1 LWGLSAPDQIFP
13 IEFPRPK
20 RPDREWNVNIAFVSY
35 ETPFAPC
42 GGIAAVMGRLPAR
55 VQSASHV
62 ETVVITPFHHRIE
75 KMASLGRSH
84 EGSFGVTIADRTI
97 VFHVYRHD
105 IQIPYYFLLPEDRR
119 YFAGKGHPYDVSG
132 EDLVRDA
139 LLFGAAIPR
148 SLHIVNPGKRWTLLL
163 QDWEA
168 ATAVLAMAES
178 PSRSRAFVTL
188 HNSYDSN
195 VSPEQLSA
203 AGINPDCCPGGT
215 ILQRALPLTELP
227 VFTVSEQFAHDL
239 TEDVLQTNVL
249 APQLQLTLKPRLVGI
264 DNGPFVDSAVDAKVL
279 AAAEQGDYKPLAEW
293 KATHRQSFLT
303 AIKKLE
309 PSADKPVWGDVAS
322 FRQDDAP
329 WFVMAGRD
337 DSRQKGYDVLA
348 LAAAMFLEQQEA
360 ARFLFFPMP
369 GDEGI
374 AGLGFLKK
382 LAEKHP
388 DNVLV
393 FPFRFHAGF
402 VGALRG
408 ATYGVMPSLYEP
420 FGMANEFYLNGTVGI
435 GRATG
440 GIMQQIVP
448 LRDAPSFGR
457 HVQLATA
464 RWHSPNT
471 TPTGLLFREKD
482 GLASE
487 VEDWRA
493 INAACYSRTG
503 DGPDRVEERHRYPLF
518 QSMAD
523 ELLLALLDG
532 AGISRRQPQV
542 YYNMVT
548 SGIGHINRNFSWN
561 RGALDYVRHAVQ

>member
-1 LWGLSAPDQIFP
+1 M
-13 IEFPRPK
+13 
-20 RPDREWNVNIAFVSY
+20 NIAFVSY
-35 ETPFAPC
+35 ETQFAPC

-62 ETVVITPFHHRIE
+62 DTVVITPFHHGIE

-84 EGSFGVTIADRTI
+84 EGSFGIAVADRTV

-105 IQIPYYFLLPEDRR
+105 DKVPYYFLLPDDRR
-119 YFAGKGHPYDVSG
+119 YFAGRRHPYDVAG
-132 EDLVRDA
+132 DDLVRDA

-148 SLHIVNPGKRWTLLL
+148 SLHIIHPGKRWTLLL

-178 PSRSRAFVTL
+178 PGRSRAFVTL
-188 HNSYDSN
+188 HNSYDCN
-195 VSPEQLSA
+195 VSREQLEEV
-203 AGINPDCCPGGT
+203 GINPDGCPGGT

-239 TEDVLQTNVL
+239 TEDSLQREVL

-279 AAAEQGDYKPLAEW
+279 AEAEAGSYKPLAEW
-293 KATHRQSFLT
+293 KALHRQSFL
-303 AIKKLE
+303 AALKKLVPGGE
-309 PSADKPVWGDVAS
+309 QPVWGDLS
-322 FRQDDAP
+322 RFQQDNAP

-348 LAAAMFLEQQEA
+348 RAAALFLESHEA
-360 ARFLFFPMP
+360 GRFLFFPIP

-374 AGLGFLKK
+374 AGLAFLKK
-382 LAEKHP
+382 LAEKHA
-388 DNVLV
+388 DSVLV
-393 FPFRFHAGF
+393 FPFMFREGF

-420 FGMANEFYLNGTVGI
+420 FGMANEFYLNGTVAI

-440 GIMQQIVP
+440 GIMQQIAP
-448 LRDAPSFGR
+448 LRAAASFGR
-457 HVQLATA
+457 HVQQATA
-464 RWHSPNT
+464 RWHSPST
-471 TPTGLLFREKD
+471 PPTGLLFREID
-482 GLASE
+482 GLPSE
-487 VEDWRA
+487 VDDWRA
-493 INAACYSRTG
+493 INTAHYSRSG
-503 DGPDRVEERHRYPLF
+503 DGPDRVEERQRYPLF

-523 ELLLALLDG
+523 ELLLALRDG
-532 AGISRRQPQV
+532 AGIASQQPQV
-542 YYNMVT
+542 YFRMLT
-548 SGIGHINRNFSWN
+548 SGIAHISRNFSWN
-561 RGALDYVRHAVQ
+561 RAALDYVRHAVQ

>member
-1 LWGLSAPDQIFP
+1 VAFNHTDSI
-13 IEFPRPK
+13 

-42 GGIAAVMGRLPAR
+42 GGIAAVIGRLPAR
-55 VQSASHV
+55 VQTV
-62 ETVVITPFHHRIE
+62 DTVVITPFHHRIE

-84 EGSFGVTIADRTI
+84 EGSFGVTIANRTV

-105 IQIPYYFLLPEDRR
+105 DKIPYYFLLPEDRR
-119 YFAGKGHPYDVSG
+119 YFAGLRHPYDLSG

-148 SLHIVNPGKRWTLLL
+148 SLHIINPGKRWTLLL

-178 PSRSRAFVTL
+178 PGRSRTFVTL
-188 HNSYDSN
+188 HNSYDCS
-195 VSPEQLSA
+195 VTPEQLTA
-203 AGINPDCCPGGT
+203 AGINSDCCPGGT

-239 TEDVLQTNVL
+239 TEDCLQTHVL
-249 APQLQLTLKPRLVGI
+249 APQLQLTLKPRVVGI
-264 DNGPFVDSAVDAKVL
+264 DNGPFVDSAVDAKLVAEAGAGNYKRLVDWKAAHRLSFL
-279 AAAEQGDYKPLAEW
+279 AAL
-293 KATHRQSFLT
+293 
-303 AIKKLE
+303 KKLQ
-309 PSADKPVWGDVAS
+309 PSAEKPVWGDLS
-322 FRQDDAP
+322 RFQQDDAP

-348 LAAAMFLEQQEA
+348 QAAAQFLDNQEA
-360 ARFLFFPMP
+360 GRFLLFPMP

-382 LAEKHP
+382 LAEQHA
-388 DNVLV
+388 DSVLV
-393 FPFRFHAGF
+393 FPFMFRDGF

-448 LRDAPSFGR
+448 LRTAASVGR
-457 HVQLATA
+457 HVQQATA
-464 RWHSPNT
+464 RWHSASTP
-471 TPTGLLFREKD
+471 PTGLLYREQD
-482 GLASE
+482 GLGSE
-487 VEDWRA
+487 VDDWRA
-493 INAACYSRTG
+493 INAAQYRRGGET
-503 DGPDRVEERHRYPLF
+503 PDRVEERRQYPLF
-518 QSMAD
+518 RSMAD
-523 ELLLALLDG
+523 ELQHALHDG
-532 AGISRRQPQV
+532 AEIARQQPQV
-542 YYNMVT
+542 YYRMLT
-548 SGIGHINRNFSWN
+548 SGIAHISQEFSWN
-561 RGALDYVRHAVQ
+561 RAALDYVRHAVQ